1 VTPKDRSRPDE
12 GGSEDQAATK
22 QLDEPSLAK
31 TVPAYLVLLLG
42 RNGNHLRKPYLSLH
56 SAQQA
61 LERAHDRGQIAHLI
75 LCRLMPVAVADLAD
89 LDGEVA
95 P

>member
-1 VTPKDRSRPDE
+1 VVLLVTPRDKI
-12 GGSEDQAATK
+12 
-22 QLDEPSLAK
+22 
-31 TVPAYLVLLLG
+31 
-42 RNGNHLRKPYLSLH
+42 LRRPYLSLH

-61 LERAHDRGQIAHLI
+61 LQRAQKRGQQAHLV
-75 LCRLMPVAVADLAD
+75 LAKLTPVAVADLAD